1 MRDSKIREFLN
12 ERWFLSGNEI
22 IKTREYL
29 HELGVKNATL
39 RVPFKK
45 EDYGELLTFEYVREF
60 VESL

>member
-1 MRDSKIREFLN
+1 MSDSKIREFLN

-29 HELGVKNATL
+29 HELGVKNITL

-45 EDYGELLTFEYVREF
+45 EDYGELLTFEDVCDF
-60 VESL
+60 IESL